1 MHVVNRYD
9 DELGRT
15 SGELRSIQ
23 AERRLSAQPGRP
35 MGRGEGL
42 LCRIVGS
49 YQHQIEHLFKD
60 LVLQGG
66 PAGTTQLKNPG
77 LFRCLF
83 QGFPTGGNPWDESL
97 APLAL

>member
-35 MGRGEGL
+35 MGRGEDRCATL
-42 LCRIVGS
+42 SVHTSTRSSISLRISASRVG
-49 YQHQIEHLFKD
+49 
-60 LVLQGG
+60 
-66 PAGTTQLKNPG
+66 
-77 LFRCLF
+77 R
-83 QGFPTGGNPWDESL
+83 
-97 APLAL
+97 LALLS